1 MNNNQQA
8 QLNGVDTF
16 VTNLNNVYIEL
27 IIDEAVKAHQV
38 KVLKEKIDQSLL
50 MYNKQDF
57 MQFTNELKALEEI

>member
-57 MQFTNELKALEEI
+57 MQFTNELKTLEEI

>member
-57 MQFTNELKALEEI
+57 MQFTNVLKALEEI